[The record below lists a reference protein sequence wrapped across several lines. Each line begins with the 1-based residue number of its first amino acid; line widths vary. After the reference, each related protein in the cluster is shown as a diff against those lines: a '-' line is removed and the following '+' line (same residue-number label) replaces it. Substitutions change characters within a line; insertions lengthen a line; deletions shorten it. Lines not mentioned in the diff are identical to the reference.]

1 MKTIGKGIVCSLL
14 AAALIA
20 LPGCGKENI
29 TPPDDGIPGGDYTP
43 ITDFSDGQI
52 EKVEQN
58 TLYFNSPDAE
68 WNGFL
73 NDFFSRHVGYPTS
86 NKVVNLDVGDG
97 GTVWKEWE
105 TKSLMWHN
113 STQGLNNDRYQVIRE
128 WLNNTPVDRFGYVWS
143 SRDDSAA
150 SYESNSY
157 TSFDQGWP
165 FPSMESMGPR
175 GYGWGSNLNLS
186 PDSAGWATRCTGF
199 ETNGQYSVQNGGY
212 RLTPDDDS
220 RSELRFTLTGIQQGY
235 TFYAP
240 FVETRFR
247 ILENEEEVMGD
258 LYLEWTTS
266 DGQTHSVSYAEAGT
280 QVKDFNDGSFSGSTR
295 LYFWMT
301 PVEGWGSSDN
311 LYGDTAPAVTSMS
324 LVFRPAEG
332 KQLSGIGFYIDY
344 FRTDFDTRCVQ
355 NNSIFLNSVA
365 EYYRYT
371 GDDGYLAQMLDTCR
385 RAFQFYLTYCD
396 GGDGLIDQDN
406 FVGHDGV
413 PLAGHG
419 ISSGYFDIV
428 SLPSEDFYF
437 NVYYYKAIGSMLYL
451 ERMAEAAGITSEG
464 KSVVSKPDFSG
475 EEEYTQTQQ
484 SLAALQESTLSA
496 IRSTFWNE
504 EKGRF
509 IEGFNDWSGSLKRY
523 TSGTSEAETK
533 IAQIASRGDEF
544 DLGFLA
550 FNLEAV
556 ASGIATDAQAEAILS
571 WADGSRIIEGDDS
584 TGADLYTFDCAP
596 RFNTVNN
603 DYWYYCGVAT
613 DENYPFTQQV
623 QNGGSCLWI
632 SYYDLMA
639 RFETLG
645 MDSFSKRLEEIID
658 WYSDV
663 SQAYAEAEENGY
675 TNTAKEFYRAY
686 YYDLGKCSSGAYDV
700 FNQKYN
706 PNGFVLQGQV
716 NGKDSAGGLGLDA
729 EFLENSV
736 LYAAI
741 PDAILGLSSTEY
753 RTLTVSPSLPDGF
766 DWFKL
771 ENLAFCYR
779 KYDCCVGSNFV
790 RISNVSKLQDRSDD
804 FWLTVRFAKPQT
816 PFRVYVDGQITDYTD
831 EGDTVSVT
839 VPFKSTFVKIG

>member
-1 MKTIGKGIVCSLL
+1 MNKIGKGIFSALL
-14 AAALIA
+14 AAALFA
-20 LPGCGKENI
+20 LPACNGVNDPSGNN
-29 TPPDDGIPGGDYTP
+29 PDPDDNYTP

-52 EKVEQN
+52 EKISQN
-58 TLYFNSPDAE
+58 TLYFNSPNAE
-68 WNGFL
+68 WNDFL
-73 NDFFSRHVGYPTS
+73 NDYFSRHVGYPTS

-97 GTVWKEWE
+97 GTAWKEWE

-113 STQGLNNDRYQVIRE
+113 SVQGLNSNRYQVIRD
-128 WLNNTPVDRFGYVWS
+128 WLNSIPVDKFGYVWS

-150 SYESNSY
+150 SYNSNSY

-165 FPSMESMGPR
+165 FPSMESMGDVR
-175 GYGWGSNLNLS
+175 GYGWGSNLNVA
-186 PDSAGWATRCTGF
+186 PDKAGWATRCTGF
-199 ETNGQYSVQNGGY
+199 ETNGQYSVQGGGY

-220 RSELRFTLTGIQQGY
+220 RDELRLTLTGVQQGY

-240 FVETRFR
+240 FVETRFS
-247 ILENEEEVMGD
+247 ILENSGDVMGD

-266 DGQTHSVSYAEAGT
+266 DGQTHSVSYSEAGT
-280 QVKDFNDGSFSGSTR
+280 QVKDFNSDSFNQSVR
-295 LYFWMT
+295 LYFWM
-301 PVEGWGSSDN
+301 PQVEGWGSSDN
-311 LYGDTAPAVTSMS
+311 VYGDTAPAVTSMS

-332 KQLSGIGFYIDY
+332 KKLEGISFYIDY
-344 FRTDFDTRCVQ
+344 FRTDFDTRCIQ
-355 NNSIFLNSVA
+355 NNAIYLDSIA

-371 GDDGYLAQMLDTCR
+371 GDDAYLEQVIDTCR
-385 RAFQFYLTYCD
+385 RVFQFYLTYCS
-396 GGDGLIDQDN
+396 GEDGLVDQDN

-419 ISSGYFDIV
+419 ISAGYFDIV

-437 NVYYYKAIGSMLYL
+437 NVYYYKAIESMLYL
-451 ERMAEAAGITSEG
+451 ERMAKAAGITG
-464 KSVVSKPDFSG
+464 G
-475 EEEYTQTQQ
+475 EATVYDASLKAQESYSQTEQ
-484 SLAALQESTLSA
+484 SLSALLEKTRSA
-496 IRSTFWNE
+496 IQTTFWSE

-509 IEGFNDWSGSLKRY
+509 IEGFNDWSGELKRY
-523 TSGTSEAETK
+523 TSGTSEANTK
-533 IAQIASRGDEF
+533 IAELASRGDEF

-556 ASGIATDAQAEAILS
+556 AAGVATDEQAESILS

-584 TGADLYTFDCAP
+584 TGADLYTFECAP
-596 RFNTVNN
+596 RFNTINN

-639 RFETLG
+639 RFKTLG
-645 MDSFSKRLEEIID
+645 MDSFSERLSEIMA

-663 SQAYAEAEENGY
+663 QDAYNEAVENGY
-675 TNTAKEFYRAY
+675 TDSAKEFYRAY
-686 YYDLGKCSSGAYDV
+686 YYDLSACSSDKYDV

-706 PNGFVLQGQV
+706 AQGFVLQGQV

-736 LYAAI
+736 VYAAI
-741 PDAILGLSSTEY
+741 PDAILGLSSQEY
-753 RTLTVSPSLPDGF
+753 RTLTIQPTLPTGF
-766 DWFKL
+766 EWFKL

-790 RISNVSKLQDRSDD
+790 RITNVTKLMNRDD
-804 FWLTVRFAKPQT
+804 DLWLTVRFAKPDT
-816 PFRVYVDGQITDYTD
+816 AFRVYVDGQITEYVD
-831 EGDTVSVT
+831 EGETVSVT
-839 VPFKSTFVKIG
+839 IPFRSTFVKIG

>member
-1 MKTIGKGIVCSLL
+1 MNKFGKGAFSVLL
-14 AAALIA
+14 AAALFA
-20 LPGCGKENI
+20 LPACGGKEI
-29 TPPDDGIPGGDYTP
+29 PPENPPEENYTP

-52 EKVEQN
+52 DKVTES
-58 TLYFNSPDAE
+58 TLYFNSPNAE
-68 WNGFL
+68 WNDFL
-73 NDFFSRHVGYPTS
+73 NDYFSRHIGYPTS

-97 GTVWKEWE
+97 GTAWKEWE

-113 STQGLNNDRYQVIRE
+113 SVQGLNSNRYQLVRE
-128 WLNNTPVDRFGYVWS
+128 WLNDTPVDRFGYVWS
-143 SRDDSAA
+143 SRDDSA
-150 SYESNSY
+150 SGYDSNSY

-165 FPSMESMGPR
+165 FPSMESMGAR
-175 GYGWGSNLNLS
+175 GYGWGSNLNVS
-186 PDSAGWATRCTGF
+186 PASSGWATRCTGF

-212 RLTPDDDS
+212 RLTPDEDS
-220 RSELRFTLTGIQQGY
+220 RDELRLTLTGVEQGY

-247 ILENEEEVMGD
+247 ILENEGDVMGD
-258 LYLEWTTS
+258 LFLEWTTS
-266 DGQTHSVSYAEAGT
+266 DGETHSVSYAEAGT
-280 QVKDFNDGSFSGSTR
+280 QVKDFNDDSFSSSVR
-295 LYFWMT
+295 LYFWMAS
-301 PVEGWGSSDN
+301 VDGWGSSDN
-311 LYGDTAPAVTSMS
+311 VYGDTAPAVTSMS
-324 LVFRPAEG
+324 LVFKPAEG

-355 NNSIFLNSVA
+355 NNAIFLDSIA

-371 GDDGYLAQMLDTCR
+371 GDDSYLEQMLETCR
-385 RAFQFYLTYCD
+385 RAFQFYLTYCN
-396 GGDGLIDQDN
+396 GEDGLIDQDN

-419 ISSGYFDIV
+419 ISAGYFDIV

-437 NVYYYKAIGSMLYL
+437 NVYYYKAIESMLYL
-451 ERMAEAAGITSEG
+451 ERMAKAAGITGGEAAA
-464 KSVVSKPDFSG
+464 VSTPDLSG
-475 EEEYTQTQQ
+475 EETYSQTEE
-484 SLAALQESTLSA
+484 SLASLLEKT
-496 IRSTFWNE
+496 RSSIQTVFWNE

-509 IEGFNDWSGSLKRY
+509 VEGCNDWSGELKRY
-523 TSGTSEAETK
+523 TSGTDEAETK
-533 IAQIASRGDEF
+533 IAELAARGDEF

-556 ASGIATDAQAEAILS
+556 AAGVATESQAEAIIS
-571 WADGSRIIEGDDS
+571 WADGSRTIEGDDS
-584 TGADLYTFDCAP
+584 VGADLYTFDCAP

-613 DENYPFTQQV
+613 DQNYPFTQQV

-639 RFETLG
+639 RFKTLG
-645 MDSFSKRLEEIID
+645 MDSFTERLEEIAA

-663 SQAYAEAEENGY
+663 SDAYAYALENGY
-675 TNTAKEFYRAY
+675 TDSAKEFYRSY
-686 YYDLGKCSSGAYDV
+686 YYDLAKCSSNAYDV
-700 FNQKYN
+700 FNTTYN
-706 PNGFVLQGQV
+706 ARGIVLQGQV

-736 LYAAI
+736 VCAAI
-741 PDAILGLSSTEY
+741 PDAVLGLSSTEY
-753 RTLTVSPSLPDGF
+753 RTLTVEPSLPDGF
-766 DWFKL
+766 EWFKL

-790 RISNVSKLQDRSDD
+790 RITNVSKLQNRDD
-804 FWLTVRFAKPQT
+804 EVWITVRFAKPDKA
-816 PFRVYVDGQITDYTD
+816 FRVYVDGQMTDYTD

-839 VPFKSTFVKIG
+839 VPFRSTFIKIG